1 MNYRHAF
8 HAGNFADLLKHASL
22 IAVLSRLL
30 AEPGPITV
38 VDTHAGAGLYDLAGP
53 EAERSREARS
63 GAARLMSVDL
73 PPVMAALRRAV
84 QARNPSGAP
93 SGALSGAL
101 RVYPGS
107 PVLIAELL
115 RPEDRLVACELRSD
129 DHARLQAA
137 LAPAGPRARALQA
150 DGYGELTAIAR
161 RRPGRLFALIDP
173 PFERADDYVRLAQTA
188 EATLDAVPHAC
199 LLIWTPLK
207 DLETFDACVRR
218 LEPIAP
224 ERTLIAE
231 ARLRPLTDPMRLNGC
246 ALIAVNAPAA
256 AEPEIEAACAF
267 VVEALGDPGGRARLW
282 RP

>member
-22 IAVLSRLL
+22 IAVLSRLTS
-30 AEPGPITV
+30 EPGPLTV
-38 VDTHAGAGLYDLAGP
+38 VDTHGGAGLYDLTGP

-63 GAARLMSVDL
+63 GAARLMGGDL

-84 QARNPSGAP
+84 EARNPSGQ
-93 SGALSGAL
+93 LQI
-101 RVYPGS
+101 YPGS
-107 PVLIAELL
+107 PVLIAERL
-115 RPEDRLVACELRSD
+115 RAGDRLIACELRPD
-129 DHARLQAA
+129 DRARLEAA
-137 LAPAGPRARALQA
+137 LAPAGPRARALEA
-150 DGYGELTAIAR
+150 DGYVELAAIAR
-161 RRPGRLFALIDP
+161 RRPERLFALIDP
-173 PFERADDYVRLAQTA
+173 PFERADDYVRLA
-188 EATLDAVPHAC
+188 EAARTTLDAVPDAC

-224 ERTLIAE
+224 GRTLIAE
-231 ARLRPLTDPMRLNGC
+231 ARLRPLTEPMRLNGC

-256 AEPEIEAACAF
+256 AEADLEAACAF
-267 VVEALGDPGGRARLW
+267 VVEALGDPGGRAKLW

>member
-1 MNYRHAF
+1 
-8 HAGNFADLLKHASL
+8 
-22 IAVLSRLL
+22 VLSRLQ
-30 AEPGPITV
+30 AEPGPITA

-63 GAARLMSVDL
+63 GAARLTSGNL
-73 PPVMAALRRAV
+73 PPVMAALLRAV
-84 QARNPSGAP
+84 QARNPSG
-93 SGALSGAL
+93 GLSGAL

-107 PVLIAELL
+107 PVLIAERL
-115 RPEDRLVACELRSD
+115 RPEDRLVACELRPD

-137 LAPAGPRARALQA
+137 LAPAGPRVRALQVN
-150 DGYGELTAIAR
+150 GYDELSAIAR
-161 RRPGRLFALIDP
+161 GRPGRLFALIDP
-173 PFERADDYVRLAQTA
+173 PFERADDYVRLAQAA
-188 EATLDAVPHAC
+188 EETLDLVPDAC

-231 ARLRPLTDPMRLNGC
+231 ARLRRLTDPMRLNGC

-256 AEPEIEAACAF
+256 AEPDIEAVCAF
-267 VVEALGDPGGRARLW
+267 VVEALGEPGGRAKLW

>member
-30 AEPGPITV
+30 AEPAPITA

-63 GAARLMSVDL
+63 GAVRLMSRDL
-73 PPVMAALRRAV
+73 PPVMATLRRAV
-84 QARNPSGAP
+84 EARNPAGT
-93 SGALSGAL
+93 AL

-115 RPEDRLVACELRSD
+115 RPQDRLVACELRPD

-150 DGYGELTAIAR
+150 DGYDELTAIAR

-173 PFERADDYVRLAQTA
+173 PFERADDYVRLARAA
-188 EATLDAVPHAC
+188 EETLDVVPDAR

-207 DLETFDACVRR
+207 DLESFDACVRR

-256 AEPEIEAACAF
+256 AEPDIEAACAF
-267 VVEALGDPGGRARLW
+267 VVEALGEPGGRAKLW